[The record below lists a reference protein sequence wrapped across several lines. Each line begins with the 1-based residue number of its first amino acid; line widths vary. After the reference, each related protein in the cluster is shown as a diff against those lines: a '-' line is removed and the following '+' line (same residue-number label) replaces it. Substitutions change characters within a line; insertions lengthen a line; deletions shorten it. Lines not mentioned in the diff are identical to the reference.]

1 MKTIAAMI
9 AGLLLSAMTFVGGLV
24 TALVFFNAGE
34 EQHQAQSLDSA
45 LLWTS
50 EPVTVNRDPDTF
62 VRLPARRVAEQRRAV
77 APPEKIRTVETPVQ
91 SAVAEAE
98 PVAEDPGSLV
108 DPTTTGAIDPSVAQP
123 ESEPDLAREQSVAH
137 VEWCSRRYRSY
148 RAGDNSYQPYSGDRR
163 PCHSPFSGTAATDME
178 AEYASGES
186 EVEAAQPEEFVDD
199 YGQERIVESA
209 SFDEGPDAYLSS
221 DHIRACQQRY
231 RSYRV
236 EDNSYQP
243 FGGGPRRQCA

>member
-62 VRLPARRVAEQRRAV
+62 VRLPARRVAEQRQAV
-77 APPEKIRTVETPVQ
+77 APPEKIGTVETPVQ
-91 SAVAEAE
+91 SAVAETE

-108 DPTTTGAIDPSVAQP
+108 DPTTTGAIDPSLARP

-163 PCHSPFSGTAATDME
+163 PCHSPFSGTAATEME

-186 EVEAAQPEEFVDD
+186 EVESPQPEEF
-199 YGQERIVESA
+199 YGEERIVESA
-209 SFDEGPDAYLSS
+209 SFDEDPDAYLSS

-236 EDNSYQP
+236 EDTSYQP
-243 FGGGPRRQCA
+243 FGGGPRRQCE